1 MKHFF
6 TLLYLFCCFTL
17 SSQSKKVVLD
27 WGGTEVKPILGEL
40 QGANPL
46 YYDHNTNI
54 YSNLWTDTGYA
65 NPASLKVTNIVY
77 QNISEAEMRD
87 VNKNAIQTEASFS
100 IVSHEGRDQIYT
112 MVSHPAII
120 GQKGSYKKIVSFDV
134 SYSYKEFPKSQLRGL
149 TNSLLAVGNWYRFKV
164 QKTGVHKIDRSFL
177 SNLGMDVNNIDPRK
191 LKIYGDG
198 SLMLPYLNSET
209 QSYDLV
215 ENAIQVVG
223 ENDGSFDNQD

>member
-100 IVSHEGRDQIYT
+100 IVSHEGRDH
-112 MVSHPAII
+112 V
-120 GQKGSYKKIVSFDV
+120 
-134 SYSYKEFPKSQLRGL
+134 
-149 TNSLLAVGNWYRFKV
+149 
-164 QKTGVHKIDRSFL
+164 
-177 SNLGMDVNNIDPRK
+177 
-191 LKIYGDG
+191 
-198 SLMLPYLNSET
+198 
-209 QSYDLV
+209 
-215 ENAIQVVG
+215 
-223 ENDGSFDNQD
+223 